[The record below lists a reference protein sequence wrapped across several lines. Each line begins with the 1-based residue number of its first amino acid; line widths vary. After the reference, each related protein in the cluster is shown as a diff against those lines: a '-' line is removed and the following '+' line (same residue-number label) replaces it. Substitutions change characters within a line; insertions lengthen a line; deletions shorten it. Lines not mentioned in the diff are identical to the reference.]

1 MPRRANLQKTDRI
14 RDFLKEVGLGDKEAH
29 LYLSSLKLGNALVK
43 DIAKQA
49 GLNRTTAYNLL
60 LELRKQGLVSSYQKR
75 GLTHFSVVSPDRL
88 RDVLK
93 RRIEEQERM
102 MSVLGDLMPELK
114 GLYNSQLKGANVQMY
129 DGIESLANIYYWLYG
144 DARYPDEG
152 LEIANWGGKFEL
164 FPTALR
170 NDLLK
175 LVKERKIFVRSLL
188 VEDENTRVW
197 KAGDGGKSQNKEIR
211 LLKDMGWDFFANIEL
226 CRNKIAI
233 VTYRDDVNFHAV
245 LIESRELAAVF
256 KLLFEALWKQ
266 TSP

>member
-1 MPRRANLQKTDRI
+1 MPRRAHHKQTDGI
-14 RDFLKEVGLGDKEAH
+14 RDFLQEIGLSEKAAAV
-29 LYLSSLKLGNALVK
+29 YLACLRLGQALAK
-43 DIAKQA
+43 DIARQA

-60 LELRKQGLVSSYQKR
+60 LELRKMGVVSSYQKR
-75 GLTHFSVVSPDRL
+75 GVTHFTAVSPDRL
-88 RDVLK
+88 RDLLNK
-93 RRIEEQERM
+93 RIERQEQLK
-102 MSVLGDLMPELK
+102 SLLGELMPELK
-114 GLYNSQLKGANVQMY
+114 ALYGSHLKGASVQMY
-129 DGIESLANIYYWLYG
+129 DGIESLSNIYYWLYG

-164 FPTALR
+164 FPTSLR
-170 NDLLK
+170 SDLLK
-175 LVKERKIFVRSLL
+175 LIKDRKIFVRSLL
-188 VEDENTRVW
+188 VDDENTHAW
-197 KAGDGGKSQNKEIR
+197 KVKDGGKSQNKQIR

-266 TSP
+266 TEA